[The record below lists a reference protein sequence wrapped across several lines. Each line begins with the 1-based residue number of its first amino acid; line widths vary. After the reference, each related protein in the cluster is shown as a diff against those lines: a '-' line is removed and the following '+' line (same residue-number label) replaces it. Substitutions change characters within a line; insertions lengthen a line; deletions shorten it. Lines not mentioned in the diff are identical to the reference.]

1 MSQVLNLQEMEIPA
15 PDQEQEVEG
24 SWFACSERSY
34 FLCA

>member
-15 PDQEQEVEG
+15 PDQEQDVEG
-24 SWFACSERSY
+24 SYFICSDASW